1 MKITDKLVL
10 FFSNKDIL
18 SNFYPCTIMY
28 NGLKFHCSEQLF
40 MYLKAVYFND
50 EAMANNILNCKT
62 PQEAKQYGRCV
73 RGYDDNSWNKVRDEQ
88 MFIAVKAKYDSV
100 FKFREFLN
108 EHKDKKFAEA
118 SPYDKIWGLNQM
130 TLLLLGLLQNLKQS
144 IKEIYGIILQM
155 HKLKDGL
162 QLHGNYNQR
171 QKHWQS
177 KRKGYLLKHQQFLMI

>member
-40 MYLKAVYFND
+40 MYLKAIYFND

-73 RGYDDNSWNKVRDEQ
+73 RGYDENSWNNVRDEQ
-88 MFIAVKAKYDSV
+88 MFIALKAKYDSV

-118 SPYDKIWGLNQM
+118 SPYDKIWGIGLKETDTDATNPKRW
-130 TLLLLGLLQNLKQS
+130 LGENRLGKC
-144 IKEIYGIILQM
+144 IDRIIQENCNN
-155 HKLKDGL
+155 
-162 QLHGNYNQR
+162 GN
-171 QKHWQS
+171 S
-177 KRKGYLLKHQQFLMI
+177 